1 MSKVIVVDDDQ
12 TMISLLQTL
21 LELDGYNV
29 VKAGSVEA
37 FFKKLEPEAPDLVLL
52 DVFLEDGEGLDVLK
66 KIRNHQNASI
76 AQLPVVMT
84 SGMELSSKCREAGA
98 NDFLLK
104 PYDPEHLLD
113 IIKANLKGA
122 KAA

>member
-1 MSKVIVVDDDQ
+1 MSKIIVVDDDQ

-21 LELDGYNV
+21 LELDGYDV
-29 VKAGSVEA
+29 AKAGSAEA
-37 FFKKLEPEAPDLVLL
+37 CYEKLESEAPDLVLL

-66 KIRNHQNASI
+66 SIRNHQNASI

-84 SGMELSSKCREAGA
+84 SGMELSSRCREAGA
-98 NDFLLK
+98 DDFLLK

-113 IIKANLKGA
+113 IIKANLKDA
-122 KAA
+122 